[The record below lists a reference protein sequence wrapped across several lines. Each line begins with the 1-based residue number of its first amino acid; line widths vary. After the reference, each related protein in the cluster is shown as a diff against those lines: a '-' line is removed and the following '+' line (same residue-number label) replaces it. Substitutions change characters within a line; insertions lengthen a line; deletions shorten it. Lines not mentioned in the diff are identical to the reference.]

1 MKYTLYNMKK
11 QDTYNK
17 NLVVVIAAIA
27 ATGGLLFGFDTGV
40 ISGAIPF
47 FQQDFQISN
56 SMVEN
61 ITTAGLVGAVIGA
74 MFTGRLSDIFG
85 RKKTILA
92 AAVVFVIGAAWS
104 GWAPNPHI
112 LIAARLFIG
121 LAIGISSFSVPLYIA
136 EISPT
141 KMRGRLV
148 SLFQLLITIGILVS
162 YLSDLAFANNNVLS
176 SWRPMFYMGVIP
188 GLILLIGMFFLPE
201 TPRWLMSKG
210 REDESRNILQRIEEP
225 ALVEDSIQRMK
236 DEIKKYEERAG
247 LKEIF
252 RPWLRTAL
260 FIAVGIMFFQQF
272 VGINTVIYY
281 SPKIFMIVGFEGARA
296 GIWAAVSVGVVNVLF
311 TILSLFMID
320 KLGRRKLYFIGLSGI
335 IFSLVA
341 LGLVFAFHTAL
352 GDVGK
357 WMAIAFVWIY
367 IAFFAISLGP
377 LGWLIISEVFPL
389 RVRGIGSSIGSLSN
403 WLFNGVVA
411 FTFFKIVKLF
421 TASGAGIITHE
432 KLYNEATHTF
442 VTHAI
447 NNGNPAGAFWF
458 YAFIGV
464 LGLVW
469 GYYFLPETK
478 DVPLEKIEEHW
489 RKGGKPRAL
498 KTGL

>member
-1 MKYTLYNMKK
+1 MLKEEK
-11 QDTYNK
+11 YNK

-74 MFTGRLSDIFG
+74 MFTGRLSDIIG
-85 RKKTILA
+85 RKKVILI
-92 AAVVFVIGAAWS
+92 AAVIFIIGAAWS
-104 GWAPNPHI
+104 GWAPNDKV

-141 KMRGRLV
+141 KIRGRLV

-162 YLSDLAFANNNVLS
+162 YLSDLLFANNNDLS
-176 SWRPMFYMGVIP
+176 SWRPMFYVGVIP
-188 GLILLIGMFFLPE
+188 GLILFIGMLFLPE

-210 REDESRNILQRIEEP
+210 REDESRHVLKKIEEP
-225 ALVEDSIQRMK
+225 DLVEASIQRMK
-236 DEIKKYEERAG
+236 EDIERA
-247 LKEIF
+247 KSRATF
-252 RPWLRTAL
+252 REVFKPWLRTAL
-260 FIAVGIMFFQQF
+260 MIAVGIMFFQQF

-296 GIWAAVSVGVVNVLF
+296 GIWGAVSVGVVNVAF
-311 TILSLFMID
+311 TVLSLFLID
-320 KLGRRKLYFIGLSGI
+320 KIGRRKLYFIGISGI
-335 IFSLVA
+335 IFSLLA
-341 LGLVFAFHTAL
+341 LGTVFAFHSSL
-352 GDVGK
+352 GDTGK
-357 WMAIAFVWIY
+357 WFAIVFVWIY

-377 LGWLIISEVFPL
+377 LGWLFISEVFPL

-403 WLFNGVVA
+403 WLFNGLVA

-421 TASGAGIITHE
+421 TASGTGIITHE
-432 KLYNEATHTF
+432 KLYDTATHTF
-442 VTHAI
+442 TMQAV

-458 YAFIGV
+458 YAFIGIV
-464 LGLVW
+464 GLVW

-478 DVPLEKIEEHW
+478 GISLEKIEEHW
-489 RKGGKPRAL
+489 RKGGKPRDL
-498 KTGL
+498 KE

>member
-1 MKYTLYNMKK
+1 MQKK
-11 QDTYNK
+11 GTYNK
-17 NLVVVIAAIA
+17 NLVVIIAAVA

-47 FQQDFQISN
+47 FQQDFQLTN

-61 ITTAGLVGAVIGA
+61 ITTAGLIGAVVGA

-85 RKKTILA
+85 RKKTILGA
-92 AAVVFVIGAAWS
+92 AIIFVVGAAWS
-104 GWAPNPHI
+104 GWAPNAHM
-112 LIAARLFIG
+112 LFVSRLFIG
-121 LAIGISSFSVPLYIA
+121 LAIGVSSFSVPLYIA

-176 SWRPMFYMGVIP
+176 SWRPMFYAGIVP
-188 GLILLIGMFFLPE
+188 GMILLIGMFFLPE

-210 REDESRNILQRIEEP
+210 REAESRQILERIEEP
-225 ALVEDSIQRMK
+225 ALVENSMQRMK
-236 DEIKKYEERAG
+236 DEIEQDKNKAG
-247 LKEIF
+247 FREIF

-260 FIAVGIMFFQQF
+260 IIAVGIMFFQQF

-296 GIWAAVSVGVVNVLF
+296 GIWGAVSVGVINVLF

-335 IFSLVA
+335 IGSLVA
-341 LGLVFAFHTAL
+341 LGLVFAFHAAL

-357 WMAIAFVWIY
+357 WLAIGFVWVY

-403 WLFNGVVA
+403 WFFNGVVA

-432 KLYNEATHTF
+432 KIYNEATHTF
-442 VTHAI
+442 VTKAI
-447 NNGNPAGAFWF
+447 DNGNPAGAFWL
-458 YAFIGV
+458 YAFIGI
-464 LGLVW
+464 LGLIW

-478 DVPLEKIEEHW
+478 DVPLEEIEEHW

-498 KTGL
+498 KK

>member
-1 MKYTLYNMKK
+1 MLKEEK
-11 QDTYNK
+11 YNK

-74 MFTGRLSDIFG
+74 MFTGRLSDIIG
-85 RKKTILA
+85 RKKVILIA
-92 AAVVFVIGAAWS
+92 AIIFIIGAAWS
-104 GWAPNPHI
+104 GWAPNDRV

-141 KMRGRLV
+141 KIRGRLV

-162 YLSDLAFANNNVLS
+162 YLSDLLFANNSNPS
-176 SWRPMFYMGVIP
+176 SWRPMFYVGVIP
-188 GLILLIGMFFLPE
+188 GLILFIGMLFLPE

-210 REDESRNILQRIEEP
+210 REDESRRILKRIEEP
-225 ALVEDSIQRMK
+225 KLIEDSMQRMK
-236 DEIKKYEERAG
+236 DEIEKYKQRPN
-247 LKEIF
+247 F
-252 RPWLRTAL
+252 REVFKPWLRTAL
-260 FIAVGIMFFQQF
+260 MIAVGIMFFQQF

-296 GIWAAVSVGVVNVLF
+296 GIWGAVSVGVVNVAF
-311 TILSLFMID
+311 TVLSLFLID
-320 KLGRRKLYFIGLSGI
+320 KIGRRKLYFIGLSGI
-335 IFSLVA
+335 IFSLLA
-341 LGLVFAFHTAL
+341 LGTVFAFHSSL
-352 GDVGK
+352 GDTGK
-357 WMAIAFVWIY
+357 WFAIVFVWIY

-377 LGWLIISEVFPL
+377 LGWLFISEVFPL

-403 WLFNGVVA
+403 WLFNGLVA
-411 FTFFKIVKLF
+411 FTFFKLIKLF
-421 TASGAGIITHE
+421 TASGTGIITHE
-432 KLYNEATHTF
+432 KLYDVATNSSSL
-442 VTHAI
+442 HAV

-458 YAFIGV
+458 YAFIGIV
-464 LGLVW
+464 GLVW

-478 DVPLEKIEEHW
+478 GISLEKIEEHW
-489 RKGGKPRAL
+489 RKGGKPRDL
-498 KTGL
+498 KE

>member
-1 MKYTLYNMKK
+1 MIKEEK
-11 QDTYNK
+11 YNK

-74 MFTGRLSDIFG
+74 MFTGRLSDIIG
-85 RKKTILA
+85 RKKVILIA
-92 AAVVFVIGAAWS
+92 AIIFIIGAAWS
-104 GWAPNPHI
+104 GWAPNDRV

-141 KMRGRLV
+141 KIRGRLV

-162 YLSDLAFANNNVLS
+162 YLSDLLFANNSNPS
-176 SWRPMFYMGVIP
+176 SWRPMFYVGVIP
-188 GLILLIGMFFLPE
+188 GLILFIGMLFLPE

-210 REDESRNILQRIEEP
+210 REDESRRILKRIEEP
-225 ALVEDSIQRMK
+225 KLIEDSMQRMK
-236 DEIKKYEERAG
+236 DEIEKYKQRPN
-247 LKEIF
+247 F
-252 RPWLRTAL
+252 REVFKPWLRTAL
-260 FIAVGIMFFQQF
+260 MIAVGIMFFQQF

-296 GIWAAVSVGVVNVLF
+296 GIWGAVSVGVVNVAF
-311 TILSLFMID
+311 TVLSLFLID
-320 KLGRRKLYFIGLSGI
+320 KIGRRKLYFIGLSGI
-335 IFSLVA
+335 IFSLLA
-341 LGLVFAFHTAL
+341 LGTVFAFHSSL
-352 GDVGK
+352 GDTGK
-357 WMAIAFVWIY
+357 WFAIVFVWIY

-377 LGWLIISEVFPL
+377 LGWLFISEVFPL

-403 WLFNGVVA
+403 WLFNGLVA
-411 FTFFKIVKLF
+411 FTFFKLIKLF
-421 TASGAGIITHE
+421 TASGTGIITHE
-432 KLYNEATHTF
+432 KLYDVATNSSSL
-442 VTHAI
+442 HAV

-458 YAFIGV
+458 YAFIGIV
-464 LGLVW
+464 GLVW

-478 DVPLEKIEEHW
+478 GISLEKIEEHW
-489 RKGGKPRAL
+489 RKGGKPRDL
-498 KTGL
+498 KE

>member
-1 MKYTLYNMKK
+1 MKK
-11 QDTYNK
+11 EGKYNK
-17 NLVVVIAAIA
+17 NLVIVIAAVA

-47 FQQDFQISN
+47 FQQDFQIGN

-61 ITTAGLVGAVIGA
+61 ITTAGLIGAVLGA

-92 AAVVFVIGAAWS
+92 AAIIFVIGAAWS
-104 GWAPNPHI
+104 GWAPSPQV

-141 KMRGRLV
+141 KMRGTLV

-162 YLSDLAFANNNVLS
+162 YLSDVAFANNDVLS
-176 SWRPMFYMGVIP
+176 SWRPMFYAGIIP
-188 GLILLIGMFFLPE
+188 GLILLIGMLFLPE

-210 REDESRNILQRIEEP
+210 REEESREILRMVEEP
-225 ALVEDSIQRMK
+225 KLVEDSIRRMK
-236 DEIKKYEERAG
+236 DEINKDKEKASFN
-247 LKEIF
+247 EIF

-260 FIAVGIMFFQQF
+260 IIAVGIMFIQQF

-281 SPKIFMIVGFEGARA
+281 SPKIFIIIGFEGARA

-311 TILSLFMID
+311 TILSLFLID
-320 KLGRRKLYFIGLSGI
+320 KIGRRKLYFIGLSGI
-335 IFSLVA
+335 VFSLFA
-341 LGLVFAFHTAL
+341 LGAVFAFHSAL
-352 GDVGK
+352 GDMGK
-357 WMAIAFVWIY
+357 WLAIIFVWIY

-377 LGWLIISEVFPL
+377 LGWLIISEVFPQ

-421 TASGAGIITHE
+421 TASGAGIVTHE
-432 KLYNEATHTF
+432 KLYDTATNSFTMQ
-442 VTHAI
+442 TI
-447 NNGNPAGAFWF
+447 DNGNPAGAFWF
-458 YAFIGV
+458 YAVIGI
-464 LGLVW
+464 LGLIW
-469 GYYFLPETK
+469 GYFYLPETK
-478 DVPLEKIEEHW
+478 GVSLEKIEEHW
-489 RKGGKPRAL
+489 RQGKKPRDL
-498 KTGL
+498 KE